1 LNLLRTDNDNLKRTN
16 EILLHAGQTS
26 KSSISEALR
35 LTTSLSLEMSDINM
49 KIVTLTERNVHLER
63 EVDAHKSSERKLI
76 GIIEEM
82 ENPTAFGA
90 MLNEIWAI
98 GVPMMLATVFAWAIA
113 VLAYGKFMAPATRAK
128 ALNGS

>member
-1 LNLLRTDNDNLKRTN
+1 MACFLVSAAFGIFTT
-16 EILLHAGQTS
+16 
-26 KSSISEALR
+26 ALR
-35 LTTSLSLEMSDINM
+35 KKFPKEMHIDWLNMMIFGSTVAFGVEHVIKGEIVPWFPFLT
-49 KIVTLTERNVHLER
+49 
-63 EVDAHKSSERKLI
+63 A
-76 GIIEEM
+76 M